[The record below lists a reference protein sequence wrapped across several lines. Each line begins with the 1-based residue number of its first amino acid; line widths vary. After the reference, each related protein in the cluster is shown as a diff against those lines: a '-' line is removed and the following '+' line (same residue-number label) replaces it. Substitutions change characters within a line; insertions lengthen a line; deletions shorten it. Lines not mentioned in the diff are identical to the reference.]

1 MRWSILT
8 ALIVAAAV
16 AAACANVN
24 VAMNAPADNYAFKV
38 TDSTVNV
45 SWNCIK
51 TQPNVLTV
59 PGSFANPTAP
69 VAARDVDITVY
80 GIGSNGRPVSQA
92 KASTKDWLV
101 QTMQS
106 SPFLVTVN
114 LTGQEVRYD
123 LKYEYTMGEGG
134 GGKWGT
140 FNAGDQSNMKMNA
153 CPTFQTPGAPAVK

>member
-1 MRWSILT
+1 MHRSGMM
-8 ALIVAAAV
+8 ALILAALT

-24 VAMNAPADNYAFKV
+24 VAMNAPEDNYAFKV

-51 TQPNVLTV
+51 GQPNILTV
-59 PGSFANPTAP
+59 SGLFTNPTAP
-69 VAARDVDITVY
+69 VSARDVDITVY
-80 GIGSNGRPVSQA
+80 GIGSNGRTVSQA

-106 SPFLVTVN
+106 SPFVVTVN
-114 LTGQEVRYD
+114 LTGTEVRYD

-134 GGKWGT
+134 GGKWGS
-140 FNAGDQSNMKMNA
+140 FNSGDQTNMKMNA
-153 CPTFQTPGAPAVK
+153 CPTFQTSGAPAVK